1 MERKTTT
8 EPLGTSTEDFSCTCM
23 QRTTTGLPC
32 IHVVAVT
39 QQEDRS
45 KYEYFKV
52 LLSRVHKCYLR
63 ANYKKAYGGFIN
75 NAYSASLTANDIKA
89 PLAVPVMRQL
99 LGKRLRSN
107 HSLHSGKKK
116 RGQIL
121 HGCNK
126 CNNSTTC
133 IHMPATDF
141 SNISRNDKEQIIS
154 DLTNTYT
161 AGVISTALDMNPA
174 NDTLQNNND
183 GYDTDNTE
191 TTELDTAPTLMERL
205 TQFAVDILSF
215 PGN

>member
-1 MERKTTT
+1 MT
-8 EPLGTSTEDFSCTCM
+8 
-23 QRTTTGLPC
+23 
-32 IHVVAVT
+32 
-39 QQEDRS
+39 
-45 KYEYFKV
+45 
-52 LLSRVHKCYLR
+52 
-63 ANYKKAYGGFIN
+63 
-75 NAYSASLTANDIKA
+75 
-89 PLAVPVMRQL
+89 
-99 LGKRLRSN
+99 
-107 HSLHSGKKK
+107 
-116 RGQIL
+116 
-121 HGCNK
+121 
-126 CNNSTTC
+126 
-133 IHMPATDF
+133 ATDF